1 MPEAVT
7 IKDIARLAGVS
18 IGTVDRVLHDR
29 GRVAPGTAETV
40 RRIIRETGFKPNLYA
55 SNLAQT
61 RTATIGI
68 LTPLP
73 EQDSGFWQLPHNG
86 MRRAAEELLPFSID
100 LRFHCFDR
108 FSEKS
113 FREAA
118 AELTEENPDGILL
131 APIMPGPAGEIA
143 RSLPA
148 GIPLCCFDSDL
159 PGLGKLAFI
168 GQDPYMSGRLAG
180 KLMRLLTADRGTTV
194 IIQAVQADHH
204 IRGRVE
210 GFYSFYSE
218 ITPPLLYEEEHFDT
232 PRTRTLFMDDLFSDN
247 PDIRGIFVIN
257 SSVHRA
263 AHYLEERGLQDI
275 GLIGY
280 DLIEPNTRHLETG
293 AIDFLISQRPELQ
306 GYRGIFRLFEAVNGR
321 PGGAEREIM
330 PVDILTRENLRD
342 YIPFR

>member
-1 MPEAVT
+1 MPETVT

-29 GRVAPGTAETV
+29 GRVAPETAETV
-40 RRIIRETGFKPNLYA
+40 RRLILETGFRPNLYA
-55 SNLAQT
+55 SNLAQA
-61 RTATIGI
+61 RTSTLGI

-108 FSEKS
+108 FSEDS
-113 FREAA
+113 FREAVAELA
-118 AELTEENPDGILL
+118 AEKPDGILL
-131 APIMPGPAGEIA
+131 APIMPGPAQEIG
-143 RSLPA
+143 RLLPA

-159 PGLGKLAFI
+159 PELEKLVFI

-180 KLMRLLTADRGTTV
+180 KLMRLLTTDRGSTV
-194 IIQAVQADHH
+194 IIQAVQADYH

-210 GFYSFYSE
+210 GFRSFY
-218 ITPPLLYEEEHFDT
+218 PRKNLPRLYEEKHFDT
-232 PRTRTLFMDDLFSDN
+232 PRTRTAFMDELFSDD

-257 SSVHRA
+257 SSVHQA
-263 AHYLEERGLQDI
+263 AEYLNERGLQHI

-280 DLIEPNTRHLETG
+280 DLIGPNMRHLETG
-293 AIDFLISQRPELQ
+293 TIDFLISQRPELQ
-306 GYRGIFRLFEAVNGR
+306 GYRGVFRLFEALNGR
-321 PGGAEREIM
+321 PGGEARETM
-330 PVDILTRENLRD
+330 PVDILTAENLRD